1 VKVVT
6 RRFTIRVKPGAK
18 GDHLGGTWGE
28 NGPLNVWVS
37 KPAVDG
43 AANRAAV
50 DIVASALKIPR
61 RQLEIVAGHTARV
74 KTIEVSNPPDDLDQ
88 RLDRWRSKR

>member
-1 VKVVT
+1 MAT

-28 NGPLNVWVS
+28 DGPLNVWVS

-43 AANRAAV
+43 AANRAALE
-50 DIVASALKIPR
+50 IVASALQIPK
-61 RQLEIVAGHTARV
+61 RQLEIVAGHTARI
-74 KTIEVSNPPDDLDQ
+74 KTIEVIDPPDDFDQ

>member
-1 VKVVT
+1 MAT
-6 RRFTIRVKPGAK
+6 ERFTIRVKPGAK
-18 GDHLGGTWGE
+18 GDHLGGTWGD

-50 DIVASALKIPR
+50 EILAAALKLHK
-61 RQLEIVAGHTARV
+61 RQLEIVAGHTART
-74 KTIEVSNPPDDLDQ
+74 KTVEVSDPPADLDQ